1 MLIDPYFRVTA
12 NRYTLIPYTIMN
24 NEKNREDE
32 PTQRDRVCPFFHP
45 LSTWI
50 VDDRSPVERHMTLA
64 TCSLVTA

>member
-32 PTQRDRVCPFFHP
+32 PTQRDRVCLPG
-45 LSTWI
+45 LW
-50 VDDRSPVERHMTLA
+50 MTDPQSKD
-64 TCSLVTA
+64 T